1 MIFISGSP
9 DFLVEKMA
17 EKLGADLWFAS
28 QYLNDCDKYSGE
40 VIPMWDSVSKLQVLK
55 QLSINFEESYAYG
68 DTTGDFTMLQ
78 SVGYPTAIN
87 PNKKLLD
94 MIRKEKLDCNI
105 IIERKDVIYK
115 LDELG
120 HGIY

>member
-1 MIFISGSP
+1 
-9 DFLVEKMA
+9 
-17 EKLGADLWFAS
+17 
-28 QYLNDCDKYSGE
+28 
-40 VIPMWDSVSKLQVLK
+40 MWDSVSKLQVLK

>member
-1 MIFISGSP
+1 
-9 DFLVEKMA
+9 
-17 EKLGADLWFAS
+17 
-28 QYLNDCDKYSGE
+28 
-40 VIPMWDSVSKLQVLK
+40 
-55 QLSINFEESYAYG
+55 
-68 DTTGDFTMLQ
+68 MLQ